1 MPEKP
6 DNAKADTSVREEN
19 PGDKQTKPE
28 VKVTQRVYGSGN
40 KSWLADRKK
49 EDAEKNCRRKRR
61 LRQYVRT
68 EVRRNIRCGT
78 VFGLYVDDI
87 YDTDKYIRHVCSAAF
102 DRTSFSGVF
111 LLSFIFGLN
120 AIYTFKKARSYGVK
134 PIATLIFGILGTIE
148 AALLIFAVLILFFS
162 LGG

>member
-1 MPEKP
+1 MKCKYCGKDTAGEREVCPECGERLAGGESLPEKP

-111 LLSFIFGLN
+111 
-120 AIYTFKKARSYGVK
+120 
-134 PIATLIFGILGTIE
+134 
-148 AALLIFAVLILFFS
+148 FAVVYIRAERHIHLQKSPLVRS
-162 LGG
+162 